1 MAPSRRKTNERPTRS
16 ATPKPGSA
24 DRKESTTEIG
34 KRKHRGPHEP
44 QAPPRQ
50 LTVREFSKLFNTTYQ
65 EFYRARKLSERTYQ
79 LIQAQQVDMEFF
91 VRLTNK
97 KKLEKYISL
106 YEGTVIF
113 HPVPNSPH
121 GELIGRLHANDMQLT
136 PRTLKRPGMSF
147 GLQSSAIPNPPPTW
161 LKFLPQGHA
170 ASFLPSIVA
179 EVNVT
184 DESPSVLLNYAQKYF
199 SESTSVRIWVGVK
212 VWLRSRQFWVGWG
225 ERQVNG
231 SGCQVH
237 SSMAWPPNS
246 SSINTPVNIIYR
258 IPMTMVYGPGL
269 AMPPDAPATLDI
281 DVEEIRQLLEGTI
294 TYLS

>member
-1 MAPSRRKTNERPTRS
+1 M
-16 ATPKPGSA
+16 
-24 DRKESTTEIG
+24 
-34 KRKHRGPHEP
+34 
-44 QAPPRQ
+44 
-50 LTVREFSKLFNTTYQ
+50 KL
-65 EFYRARKLSERTYQ
+65 
-79 LIQAQQVDMEFF
+79 F

-97 KKLEKYISL
+97 TQLEKYISL

-121 GELIGRLHANDMQLT
+121 GELFGRLHAILLNQLDPEIFQGCGSNDMQLT
-136 PRTLKRPGMSF
+136 PRTLKRPAMSL

-161 LKFLPQGHA
+161 LKFLPQGQA
-170 ASFLPSIVA
+170 ASPFLSIVA

-184 DESPSVLLNYAQKYF
+184 DESPSALLNYAQKYF
-199 SESTSVRIWVGVK
+199 SESTSVRIWLGVK

-237 SSMAWPPNS
+237 SSMGWPPNS

-258 IPMTMVYGPGL
+258 IPMTMVYGPGI
-269 AMPPDAPATLDI
+269 AMPSDAPATLDI
-281 DVEEIRQLLEGTI
+281 DVEEIRQLLEKTI
-294 TYLS
+294 TSLS